1 MKTNN
6 YIIESDNLDIDNKN
20 EIIFLNSRS
29 KISSDN
35 MFIMGNLGVYDKK
48 EENLSVWGNGFIKTE
63 QRVINCDS
71 IFYNPNKKTSLFGN
85 IEIEQ
90 EKNIKY
96 FVKT

>member
-1 MKTNN
+1 MKTSK

-35 MFIMGNLGVYDKK
+35 MLIRNWGIYDKK

-71 IFYNPNKKTSLFGN
+71 IFYNRDKNK
-85 IEIEQ
+85 
-90 EKNIKY
+90 
-96 FVKT
+96 FVW